1 MNLYI
6 SRNGQTFGPY
16 PAEQAKTFLESNQLL
31 ASDLALIE
39 GTSEWKPLPEI
50 LFLLSKDSQ
59 PAEKKVQ
66 QTEAKVPEIDGAV
79 NEANVRGSKEKEP
92 EEKKIKKKTKK
103 AASKVQKLKR
113 AKGGQIIMVAQ
124 EKSFIA
130 KIFSTIFVFIFLF
143 LLAVGGIAGAY
154 FAMPSKMGPILAR
167 FGLNIEEFTG
177 ESPTEQTATESKS
190 PNEIMLSEDAW
201 NTLRSSGI
209 RILPMVAE
217 KGLQVISSVDPE
229 LAMKDEDLEKLLII
243 APHIISL
250 DLTDSQVSNAGID
263 HIAKMPNLKKLF
275 LEGTDGID
283 ASGIAKLKDSKKLEY
298 LNLIRV
304 KLEASVIDSLIS
316 LESLREIYLFDS
328 GLGDTEIGRLKSARP
343 KVFVNS
349 G

>member
-1 MNLYI
+1 LLGCV
-6 SRNGQTFGPY
+6 SGELGLR
-16 PAEQAKTFLESNQLL
+16 KFLE
-31 ASDLALIE
+31 E
-39 GTSEWKPLPEI
+39 
-50 LFLLSKDSQ
+50 
-59 PAEKKVQ
+59 
-66 QTEAKVPEIDGAV
+66 
-79 NEANVRGSKEKEP
+79 
-92 EEKKIKKKTKK
+92 
-103 AASKVQKLKR
+103 
-113 AKGGQIIMVAQ
+113 GGQIIMVAQ

-130 KIFSTIFVFIFLF
+130 KIFSTIFVFVFLF

-154 FAMPSKMGPILAR
+154 FAMPSKLGPILAR
-167 FGLNIEEFTG
+167 FGLNVEEFTG
-177 ESPTEQTATESKS
+177 EGSTEQTSTESKS

-263 HIAKMPNLKKLF
+263 YIVKMPNLKKLF

-328 GLGDTEIGRLKSARP
+328 GLGDTEIGRLKSTRP